1 MAKPFDPDAYLKSK
15 NSFDPDAYL
24 ASSKQEYSDVPG
36 ASGNISTAAPKERS
50 FLEKAEGIGEA
61 ALTSATGATTGALG
75 YALGS
80 VQDAVDKVTGG
91 EDRNLRG
98 QYADALTNTPESEA
112 GQEYVQ
118 AIGDTLG
125 VLPPVLGNAPA
136 VGANALRS
144 KNPLLNAAKDS
155 NQNLFEQKIQ
165 AAEIPANKVK
175 QAGEV
180 VKQGFDESV
189 TNVIANASPAD
200 KRAMRKQLNI
210 IERGDVDAKFK
221 AKNRAA
227 DVVGD
232 SLLKPIKFVK
242 SNNKQAG
249 QQLNRIANSLKGQ
262 KTDIS
267 NAKNAFYD
275 DLIDLGISL
284 DDDGKPNFTGSQIET
299 IAPARKLVKDISLR
313 LERQPNPDALQAHR
327 LKQFIDEN
335 VSFGKKAA
343 GLGGKTETIAK
354 SFRKNINEG
363 LSEQF
368 PRYMEANKRYS
379 DTVQA
384 LDNIQDSAGRKV
396 DFFADNSDKAIGTI
410 LRSLM
415 NNTKGRAAL
424 MNSVEGIQDTAKK
437 YGGSFDDDI
446 LTQMLFADELGAV
459 FGDGAR
465 TSLRGETRKSG
476 VDSAVDISQMSIPGV
491 IGTGV
496 KAGAR
501 KLSGINKKNQIKAIK
516 KLLAED

>member
-1 MAKPFDPDAYLKSK
+1 MTETFDPDAYLS
-15 NSFDPDAYL
+15 STSIFDPDAYL
-24 ASSKQEYSDVPG
+24 SSSSPEYSDVPG
-36 ASGNISTAAPKERS
+36 APGNISTAAPKERS

-125 VLPPVLGNAPA
+125 VLPPVLGTAPA

-262 KTDIS
+262 RTDIS

-275 DLIDLGISL
+275 DLIDLGVSF
-284 DDDGKPNFTGSQIET
+284 DDGKPNFTGSQIET
-299 IAPARKLVKDISLR
+299 ISPARKLVKDISLR

-343 GLGGKTETIAK
+343 GLGGKTEAIAK

-368 PRYMEANKRYS
+368 PRYMEANRRYS

-491 IGTGV
+491 IGAGV